1 MNNNICLYTF
11 EAFPLP
17 ADVVQSTS
25 VDFVCFSNKAS
36 FPNWIQKEIP
46 LDILSFSS
54 IRQQKILKILSW
66 KYLPEYDYAVW
77 CESAQ
82 CTFKGLLTAKNV
94 INVPNK
100 DCYVIEEDIIENDF
114 NFSQNNLNIK
124 SQLEKY
130 FYLSKYSPKH
140 FQSTEV
146 FGVNNRSADFKNF
159 SIQWIN
165 ETLKESLADEVSFS
179 WLLATSFSFLDVQ
192 QCHEEMDVDAFFKIV
207 IPNYNNGSAL
217 ESCLNSILLQSFRS
231 FKIVIIDDCS
241 TDNSIDIAKHFAEM
255 YPDVV
260 FLIST
265 EERSYSG
272 KARNLGIDFNGFTS
286 KYTWFI
292 DGDDLLY
299 KDSVLKDLYEKASVT
314 NADLISFD
322 CAYVR
327 ENKLNIHKFS
337 IPNFSDSSV
346 IDQFGIAPWHRIVKT
361 EKVERFFEN
370 CIRRQDLATVFRQYN
385 ACKNIAHLDK
395 VCYIYNSRDYA
406 SLSEPVWSL
415 QNVFL
420 ELQRQISDTSISEN
434 IRRTIKAYLD
444 KYPKIFGQLDV
455 EQLKSQKVVA
465 LASYPLRKEGML
477 KVFNQLFP
485 QCDHFCLYLNEY
497 KEIPEEFLSLSSNE
511 KKKLTIEIGGKNFKD
526 YGKFFWF
533 KKFPGY
539 YMTVDD
545 DLDYP
550 EDYCDALVAKMQS
563 MNNKAVVG
571 LHGND
576 FTILDGSCVVKK
588 TCHPFSGKEDR
599 DIPIDCIGTGAACF
613 YPDAL
618 SFTFADLVKYYDA
631 DEDLDMSVSILVKS
645 EKKMLYRIASRK
657 DFVSINGFNLLNPL
671 ANIDFAWE
679 KRYLQYDLWLNKDS
693 ENEFCAY
700 CVIPWNKIDIELMQI
715 ISDIKNDY
723 NNKHIDFYCIPIEQR
738 DLLKSKSNDLYF
750 AKFAFVKKFLEHY
763 QKVILHQ
770 LTDKEMT
777 FEFDRESDMLDKIF
791 KVKLMDLKRMN
802 DKILMA
808 NLKKLTSV

>member
-1 MNNNICLYTF
+1 MICLYTF
-11 EAFPLP
+11 KAFSLP
-17 ADVVQSTS
+17 TDVLEKAS
-25 VDFVCFSNKAS
+25 VDFVCFDNEEN
-36 FPNWIQKEIP
+36 FPGWIQKEIS

-54 IRQQKILKILSW
+54 IRQQKILKILPW
-66 KYLPEYDYAVW
+66 KYLSEYDYAIW

-100 DCYVIEEDIIENDF
+100 DCYVIEGDIIDNDF
-114 NFSQNNLNIK
+114 DFSQNNLNIK

-130 FYLSKYSPKH
+130 FSLSKYLPKY

-146 FGVNNRSADFKNF
+146 FGVNNRSVDFKNF

-179 WLLATSFSFLDVQ
+179 WLLSTSFSFLDVQ
-192 QCHEEMDVDAFFKIV
+192 RCHEDMDVDAFFKIV

-217 ESCLNSILLQSFRS
+217 ESCLNSILSQSFRS
-231 FKIVIIDDCS
+231 FKIVIVDDCS
-241 TDNSIDIAKHFAEM
+241 TDNSIDIAKRFAEM
-255 YPDVV
+255 YPDMV
-260 FLIST
+260 FLTST

-272 KARNLGIDFNGFTS
+272 KARNLGIDFNKFTS

-292 DGDDLLY
+292 DGDDIIY
-299 KDSVLKDLYEKASVT
+299 KDSVLKDLYEKASIT

-322 CAYVR
+322 CIYV
-327 ENKLNIHKFS
+327 KDKKPNIHKFS
-337 IPNFSDSSV
+337 VPDFSDSSAL
-346 IDQFGIAPWHRIVKT
+346 DQFGIAPWHRIVKT

-385 ACKNIAHLDK
+385 ACKNIVHLDK
-395 VCYIYNSRDYA
+395 VCYIYNSRDYT

-415 QNVFL
+415 QNIFL
-420 ELQRQISDTSISEN
+420 ELQLQISDTSISEN
-434 IRRTIKAYLD
+434 IRHTIKEYLD
-444 KYPKIFGQLDV
+444 KYPKIFGQLNV
-455 EQLKSQKVVA
+455 ERLKSQKVVA

-497 KEIPEEFLSLSSNE
+497 KEIPEELLSLSNDK
-511 KKKLTIEIGGKNFKD
+511 KKKLTIEIGGKNLKD

-550 EDYCDALVAKMQS
+550 EDYCDTLVAKMQS

-588 TCHPFSGKEDR
+588 TCHPFSGKEDH
-599 DIPIDCIGTGAACF
+599 DVPIDCIGTGAACF

-618 SFTFADLVKYYDA
+618 NFTFTDVVKHYDA

-657 DFVSINGFNLLNPL
+657 DFVLINGFNLVNPL

-679 KRYLQYDLWLNKDS
+679 KRYVQYDLWLNRDS

-700 CVIPWNKIDIELMQI
+700 CIIPWNKIDIEMMQI
-715 ISDIKNDY
+715 LSDIKNDY
-723 NNKHIDFYCIPIEQR
+723 NNKQIDFYCIPIEQR
-738 DLLKSKSNDLYF
+738 DLLKSKNNDLYF
-750 AKFAFVKKFLEHY
+750 AKFAFVKKFLERY

-770 LTDKEMT
+770 LTDKEIM
-777 FEFDRESDMLDKIF
+777 FEFDRKSDMLDKIF
-791 KVKLMDLKRMN
+791 KVKSMDLKRMN

-808 NLKKLTSV
+808 NLKKFGSV